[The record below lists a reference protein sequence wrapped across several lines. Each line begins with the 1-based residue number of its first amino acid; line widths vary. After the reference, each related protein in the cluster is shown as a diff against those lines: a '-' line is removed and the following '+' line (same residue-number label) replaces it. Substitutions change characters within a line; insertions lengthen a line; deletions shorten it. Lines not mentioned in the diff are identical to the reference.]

1 LYSNTEFTDLKRR
14 LNQEIQRRGT
24 YSWWDPLTVPSV
36 GEDRTPPLTLPDVEP
51 RMQIS
56 ESTYSI
62 NNPSEGSIERTR
74 NILFPA
80 HGENPSGE
88 DPDGSTPNT
97 SAGQLN
103 VDEIKNFLVGLAKIQ
118 DINLFYGRDEIPNL
132 AFRDPQGIE
141 DALINAEKSEL
152 NRPLAESDLS
162 PSKNDPNGGLQ
173 NGRHPGYP
181 IILYMGNLDEVSF
194 QVNISEGDLQALFP
208 DDYDGPEFAME
219 NGCLVATGE
228 EYVVHRLRVFNGS
241 LIVSNELVPDHP
253 EFCVDLPEGYLIMRA
268 SDTYDGPDF
277 KIENG
282 YLIAEGV
289 NGYSTKYELTAG
301 CIIYSDKYSE
311 LQPFIEYPMEDGK
324 YVMPSGECDGEET
337 IPAEGLGVT
346 NFYDDYGAEPG
357 DGDYHP
363 YNPFVSPEV
372 RRDWEDQDHNRN
384 PDVTVVVE
392 GGISSARFGQNPR
405 NPQQGNPYR
414 SRPVFGGV
422 KGACNVACTG
432 LCYVTCDNQCS
443 ESCATTCWARCGNAC
458 TATCGN
464 ACSGCSTMCYT
475 SCKTKCENSTGY
487 ACVKAG
493 AKAVKITGTGGVKGT
508 YAANEVK
515 VYTYSCMGCSYSCQ
529 FYPNKKT
536 ECWDAGCM
544 GKCFTSC
551 NTACSTSCFGGCI
564 DNQSNND
571 GTYKNGSGR
580 GCSAGCTINCVGTCE
595 GVCQGYCVHTCWN
608 ACKASCSDNCEYACQ
623 TDCGSGCAQG
633 CTRDCKDECTS
644 NSSARSCGTGCTSNC
659 QQDCNANCIGWGCRS
674 ICGIDS
680 AGACESNCRLSCMG
694 TACTAMCSDAC
705 TVQCSTC
712 INTCG
717 WQCGVCSSQCS
728 TGCTQACNI
737 TCTVDCSHNCSENCV
752 HSCTEECGGCSNLC
766 YSCVGM
772 CIGICSVKCENG
784 CSNCTNTCGYWCD
797 ATCSRECTTNCST
810 FCITTC
816 SGSCATFLSS
826 ETTMVSGPERDPTA
840 EGYQYAHP
848 KNRWEE
854 RESFIILRDPDPPY
868 EEKEDR
874 SHILVEVGFDQ
885 NRTLYVNTPGEVGY
899 VMKQTTLHG
908 GVYTIDQE
916 TGEITINEDML
927 PGAVE
932 VNQPNIDQGGA
943 IFLIVLY
950 TGEQRYPEF
959 KVELPEGDLTVKN
972 PEYYGGPGF
981 NLIDGYLYIT
991 GLDGEVTRY
1000 ELVDGKMIINDPIT
1014 NIEIKEENIE
1024 VKIPFGYESFYP
1036 IKDKDGNV
1044 IIIIQRDP
1052 FLLPKDEEEDHTNGE
1067 DQ

>member
-1 LYSNTEFTDLKRR
+1 MNRDLYSNTEFTDLKRR

-36 GEDRTPPLTLPDVEP
+36 GEDRTPPLTLPEEGP

-56 ESTYSI
+56 ELTYGI

-74 NILFPA
+74 NILYPDQ
-80 HGENPSGE
+80 GENPSGE
-88 DPDGSTPNT
+88 NPDGSTPNT
-97 SAGQLN
+97 SAAQFN
-103 VDEIKNFLVGLAKIQ
+103 VDEIKNFLVGLTKIQ

-132 AFRDPQGIE
+132 AFRDPKGIE
-141 DALINAEKSEL
+141 DALINAENSEL
-152 NRPLAESDLS
+152 NRPLAQSHIS
-162 PSKNDPNGGLQ
+162 PIKNDPNGGYI
-173 NGRHPGYP
+173 NGRHPDYP
-181 IILYMGNLDEVSF
+181 IIFYVGNVDRASF
-194 QVNISEGDLQALFP
+194 NVDIP
-208 DDYDGPEFAME
+208 
-219 NGCLVATGE
+219 NGA
-228 EYVVHRLRVFNGS
+228 
-241 LIVSNELVPDHP
+241 
-253 EFCVDLPEGYLIMRA
+253 LIMGIGE
-268 SDTYDGPDF
+268 TYDGPGFRID
-277 KIENG
+277 ENG
-282 YLIAEGV
+282 YLIAEGKPSWDASRYKLE
-289 NGYSTKYELTAG
+289 NG
-301 CIIYSDKYSE
+301 CVIYSDEFSNSI
-311 LQPFIEYPMEDGK
+311 LHIEYPKEDGQ
-324 YVMPSGECDGEET
+324 YVMPSGEYDGEEA
-337 IPAEGLGVT
+337 IPAEGLGPK
-346 NFYDDYGAEPG
+346 NFYDDFGAQPG
-357 DGDYHP
+357 DGNFHP

-372 RRDWEDQDHNRN
+372 HRDWEDQDHNRK
-384 PDVTVVVE
+384 PDVTIVIE
-392 GGISSARFGQNPR
+392 GGLPSSRFGTNPR
-405 NPQQGNPYR
+405 NPQQGNQYR

-443 ESCATTCWARCGNAC
+443 ESCATTCWSRCGNAC
-458 TATCGN
+458 TVSCGN
-464 ACSGCSTMCYT
+464 ACTGCSTMCYT

-508 YAANEVK
+508 FASNEIK
-515 VYTYSCMGCSYSCQ
+515 IITHTCIGCSYSCQ

-595 GVCQGYCVHTCWN
+595 GVCQGYCIHSCWN
-608 ACKASCSDNCEYACQ
+608 ACKASCSDNCEYACS
-623 TDCGSGCAQG
+623 TSCGSGCANI
-633 CTRDCKDECTS
+633 CTRDCSDECTS
-644 NSSARSCGTGCTSNC
+644 KSFSVACTGGCTSNC
-659 QQDCNANCIGWGCRS
+659 KQDCNTNCIGRGCRS

-680 AGACESNCRLSCMG
+680 AGACESNCRLNCMG

-728 TGCTQACNI
+728 TGCSEACNI
-737 TCTVDCSHNCSENCV
+737 TCTVSCAHNCSENCV
-752 HSCTEECGGCSNLC
+752 YSCTEQCGGCSNLC

-772 CIGICSVKCENG
+772 CIGTCAVKCENG

-797 ATCSRECTTNCST
+797 TRCSRECVANCST
-810 FCITTC
+810 FCITNC
-816 SGSCATFLSS
+816 SGSCSTFLMS
-826 ETTMVSGPERDPTA
+826 ETTMVEGPSRGPTA

-854 RESFIILRDPDPPY
+854 RESFIIFNNPDRPY
-868 EEKEDR
+868 KEEEDR

-885 NRTLYVNTPGEVGY
+885 NRTLYVHTPGELGY

-916 TGEITINEDML
+916 TGEITINEEML
-927 PGAVE
+927 PGAVD
-932 VNQPNIDQGGA
+932 VNQPNIDQKGS
-943 IFLIVLY
+943 IFLIILY
-950 TGEQRYPEF
+950 TGEKHYPEF
-959 KVELPEGDLTVKN
+959 NVEFPEADLTVTN
-972 PEYYGGPGF
+972 PEHYGGPGF
-981 NLIDGYLYIT
+981 TLEDGMLYVT
-991 GLDGEVTRY
+991 GPDGEVSRY
-1000 ELVDGKMIINDPIT
+1000 ELIDGKMIINDPIE

-1024 VKIPFGYESFYP
+1024 VRIPFGYESYYP
-1036 IKDKDGNV
+1036 IKDKAGN
-1044 IIIIQRDP
+1044 IIIVIQRDP
-1052 FLLPKDEEEDHTNGE
+1052 LMMPYDEEEDHTNGE